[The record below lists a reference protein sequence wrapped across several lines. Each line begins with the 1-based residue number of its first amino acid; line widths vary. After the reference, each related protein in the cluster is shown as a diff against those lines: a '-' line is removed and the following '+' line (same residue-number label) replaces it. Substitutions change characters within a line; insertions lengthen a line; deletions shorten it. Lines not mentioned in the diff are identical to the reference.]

1 MKIKK
6 VRVDW
11 RDGWGNN
18 PQFEVFMEGDRT
30 QSSEGIAWEEREG
43 HFRREVGDLVDFLY
57 WTAPGKGFGGRTFSL
72 LMMDGTIKE
81 LEGPWSSNSSSL
93 NCKFPD
99 RDPCFEVGH
108 TTEPDVWERGHT
120 FYAGAVKVEAV
131 LEYLRANDWMVEVI
145 HNRGSLKGLPITKG
159 MEKLRVGLV
168 KLGKEQNEVWFTALT
183 SKGTPKIERDY
194 LVTEF
199 TA

>member
-11 RDGWGNN
+11 MDGWSNN
-18 PQFEVFMEGDRT
+18 PRFEVFMEGELN
-30 QSSEGIAWEEREG
+30 QPPNGIPWEERSG
-43 HFRREVGDLVDFLY
+43 HFRREVDDLVDFLY
-57 WTAPGKGFGGRTFSL
+57 WTAPGEGFGGRTFSL
-72 LMMDGTIKE
+72 LMADGTIKE
-81 LEGPWSSNSSSL
+81 LKGPWSSNSSSL
-93 NCKFPD
+93 NRKFPD
-99 RDPCFEVGH
+99 RDPCFEVSY

-145 HNRGSLKGLPITKG
+145 HNRGSLKDLPITKG

-168 KLGKEQNEVWFTALT
+168 KFNEHQKETWFAAL
-183 SKGTPKIERDY
+183 SPDGTPKTKDHY

-199 TA
+199 TI